1 MPADLKEQYDKISR
15 YCFFKIHNEYIAE
28 DLTQETFLRY
38 FSQNT
43 YLEHGKQMAYLYTIA
58 RNLCI
63 NYYKK
68 EKWEE
73 LLEDVSVDNMGNLE
87 MNIVVRQAVNRL
99 PEELQELILL
109 RFVNELS
116 IKEIA
121 FIMNLSRF
129 SVRRRMNNALE
140 KLNEL
145 LGEEDFT

>member
-1 MPADLKEQYDKISR
+1 MPADLKEQYDKINR